1 MGEQKRNMDL
11 VCSLFRKFGG
21 TPGLSGR
28 GYSTYLTYKQGK
40 RVYKRDVVNT
50 HDTRYTSLPVADH
63 ITSDP
68 SNSQIY
74 YFSGNSINS
83 SPVGSSGTTIY
94 LNLLLVLTK
103 FDKTLILRTYFSAI
117 RICIFVAW
125 QSLLVLDL
133 IDHC

>member
-1 MGEQKRNMDL
+1 MDL
-11 VCSLFRKFGG
+11 VHSLFRKFGG

-28 GYSTYLTYKQGK
+28 GYSTYLSYKQGK

-83 SPVGSSGTTIY
+83 SPVGSSGNAIY
-94 LNLLLVLTK
+94 LNLLLV
-103 FDKTLILRTYFSAI
+103 KTLILRAYFSAI
-117 RICIFVAW
+117 GICIFLVW
-125 QSLLVLDL
+125 QSLKVLDL